1 MTTILQQILDHKQ
14 TELPGLKAAAPT
26 FEVISK
32 ERPSLY
38 ETLVKASRLQ
48 VIAEMKR
55 ASPSKGDISTETN
68 PVEQASLYEK
78 AGAACVS
85 VLTETKYFKG
95 SYNDLHAVA
104 QAISIPVLC
113 KDFIID
119 FVQIDYAK
127 AAGASVVLLIVS
139 ALEETE
145 LKALYD
151 YATNAGLEV
160 LVEVH
165 DEAELDIALNVG
177 AKIVG
182 VNNRNLKTF
191 EVDLA
196 HTEIIGRALAKR
208 ERKDVAFISESGI
221 WEASDAEQVASF
233 GAKAVLVG
241 ESLMR
246 SGDVVT
252 SLHSLQVPLS
262 SQVKA

>member
-1 MTTILQQILDHKQ
+1 MTTILQRILDHKQ
-14 TELPGLKAAAPT
+14 TELPSLKAAAPA
-26 FEVISK
+26 FEAIGTV
-32 ERPSLY
+32 RPSLY
-38 ETLVKASRLQ
+38 ETLITAQRLQ
-48 VIAEMKR
+48 IIAEMKR

-68 PVEQASLYEK
+68 PAEQAALYEE

-95 SYNDLHAVA
+95 SYADLHAVA
-104 QAISIPVLC
+104 SEVSIPVLC

-119 FVQIDYAK
+119 KVQIDYAK
-127 AAGASVVLLIVS
+127 AAGASVVLLIVA
-139 ALEETE
+139 ALEESE

-151 YATNAGLEV
+151 YAVAAGLEV

-165 DEAELDIALNVG
+165 DEAELDIALRIG
-177 AKIVG
+177 AKIIG

-196 HTEIIGRALAKR
+196 HTETIGKLLTKFGR
-208 ERKDVAFISESGI
+208 EDVAFISESGI
-221 WEASDAEQVASF
+221 WESADAEQVASF

-246 SGDVVT
+246 SGNVIEA
-252 SLHSLQVPLS
+252 LQSLQVEL
-262 SQVKA
+262 VTA

>member
-1 MTTILQQILDHKQ
+1 MATILQQILDHKK
-14 TELPGLKAAAPT
+14 TELPGLKTATPA
-26 FEVISK
+26 FEAIATV
-32 ERPSLY
+32 RPSLY
-38 ETLVKASRLQ
+38 ETLIAAKQLQ

-68 PVEQASLYEK
+68 PVEQATLYEQ

-95 SYNDLHAVA
+95 SYADLHAVA
-104 QAISIPVLC
+104 KVIAIPVLC

-119 FVQIDYAK
+119 TVQIDYAK
-127 AAGASVVLLIVS
+127 AAGASVVLLIVA

-145 LKALYD
+145 LKALYE
-151 YATNAGLEV
+151 YATTAGLEV

-165 DEAELDIALNVG
+165 DEAELDVALNVG

-196 HTEIIGRALAKR
+196 HTETIGKALVQR
-208 ERKDVAFISESGI
+208 NRQDVAFISESGI
-221 WEASDAEQVASF
+221 WEDSDAKQVAEF

-246 SGDVVT
+246 SGKVIEA
-252 SLHSLQVPLS
+252 LQSLQVTLS
-262 SQVKA
+262 SQVEA